1 MTDLILII
9 VATVLVNNFVLTKFL
24 GLCPF
29 LGASNRFE
37 TATGMALATTFVLT
51 TASGLSYLVNRYLL
65 IPTQTEYLRLLAFML
80 IIAGAVQFTELV
92 IRRTSP
98 LLHQVL
104 GIFLPLIT
112 TNCAV
117 LGIALLNV
125 QQSENLVQA
134 LAYGLGG
141 GLGFSLVIALFAGL
155 RERTESADIP
165 EAFRG
170 AAISLVTA
178 AFMALGFMGF
188 AGMVSG

>member
-9 VATVLVNNFVLTKFL
+9 VATVLVNNFVLTRFL

-29 LGASNRFE
+29 LGAGNRIE
-37 TATGMALATTFVLT
+37 TAAGMALATTFVLT
-51 TASGLSYLVNRYLL
+51 TASGLSYLLDHYVLE
-65 IPTQTEYLRLLAFML
+65 PTGTQYLRLIGFIM
-80 IIAGAVQFTELV
+80 IIAGSVQVTEIV

-117 LGIALLNV
+117 LGVALLNV
-125 QQSENLVQA
+125 QQSQSLTEA
-134 LAYGLGG
+134 LAFGLGG
-141 GLGFSLVIALFAGL
+141 GLGFSLVITLFAGL
-155 RERTESADIP
+155 RERTEAADVP
-165 EAFRG
+165 AAFSG

-188 AGMVSG
+188 AGMANG

>member
-1 MTDLILII
+1 
-9 VATVLVNNFVLTKFL
+9 
-24 GLCPF
+24 
-29 LGASNRFE
+29 
-37 TATGMALATTFVLT
+37 
-51 TASGLSYLVNRYLL
+51 
-65 IPTQTEYLRLLAFML
+65 
-80 IIAGAVQFTELV
+80 
-92 IRRTSP
+92 
-98 LLHQVL
+98 
-104 GIFLPLIT
+104 
-112 TNCAV
+112 
-117 LGIALLNV
+117 V

>member
-37 TATGMALATTFVLT
+37 IATGMALATTFVLT
-51 TASGLSYLVNRYLL
+51 VASGLSYLVNRYVLV
-65 IPTQTEYLRLLAFML
+65 PTDTTHLRLLAFIL
-80 IIAGAVQFTELV
+80 IIAGAVQFTEIV
-92 IRRTSP
+92 IRRSSP

-125 QQSENLVQA
+125 QQSESFVAA

-155 RERTESADIP
+155 RERTEASAVP
-165 EAFRG
+165 LPFQG
-170 AAISLVTA
+170 PAISLITA
-178 AFMALGFMGF
+178 AFMALAFMGF
-188 AGMVSG
+188 AGMAQG